1 VTDATARSDR
11 ETAGASHVGGRV
23 VYDSDR
29 ATSAPGLPSLWPP
42 LLLRTALIVATGCL
56 LAAEAGPR
64 VPPLPCSALLFAALA
79 STVVGAFL
87 PARQLRARYFV
98 SAVMV
103 TDALWIAA
111 ALLLSCRFGV
121 EFLFAYCMMILVA
134 AIGESLWL
142 VSIAAIATCSA
153 YLCVLALAGG
163 AWTLAGSPSLV
174 RIPFLI
180 AVAAYYGELV
190 DRARGK
196 RLRGEEAERIK
207 SEFLGTI
214 SHELRTPLTIILGY
228 VDLLLDDEFGTLS
241 SEQRGV
247 LAKVHAAS
255 GNLHRYLSRLLDV
268 SRLVSR
274 LQSGREAVTCSE
286 FPLADVF
293 AELRDDFLE
302 RDSAR
307 VAWPTLHDVPPLF
320 TDREKLVTI
329 LRNLIDNALKYGR
342 DATITITT
350 GWEAGEDA
358 VTVVVADR
366 GLGISSADLPHIFDP
381 FRRTAEA
388 ANTGAS
394 GVGLGLY
401 IVKQLAELLG
411 ATLSVESTLGVGSR
425 FTIRIPR
432 RWERRVRPAA

>member
-1 VTDATARSDR
+1 MQMMRRESIQIAIHAIAGDAYGSVTDATARSDR

-180 AVAAYYGELV
+180 AVAAY
-190 DRARGK
+190 
-196 RLRGEEAERIK
+196 
-207 SEFLGTI
+207 
-214 SHELRTPLTIILGY
+214 
-228 VDLLLDDEFGTLS
+228 
-241 SEQRGV
+241 
-247 LAKVHAAS
+247 
-255 GNLHRYLSRLLDV
+255 
-268 SRLVSR
+268 
-274 LQSGREAVTCSE
+274 
-286 FPLADVF
+286 
-293 AELRDDFLE
+293 
-302 RDSAR
+302 
-307 VAWPTLHDVPPLF
+307 
-320 TDREKLVTI
+320 
-329 LRNLIDNALKYGR
+329 
-342 DATITITT
+342 
-350 GWEAGEDA
+350 
-358 VTVVVADR
+358 
-366 GLGISSADLPHIFDP
+366 
-381 FRRTAEA
+381 
-388 ANTGAS
+388 
-394 GVGLGLY
+394 
-401 IVKQLAELLG
+401 
-411 ATLSVESTLGVGSR
+411 
-425 FTIRIPR
+425 
-432 RWERRVRPAA
+432 